1 MVEIPLDLILYY
13 ILLLVSVCVNFAYE
27 HPVETAILLFLFFD
41 TIGIFKALRYLRK
54 IYKRLYGE
62 TRVSRLQRLK
72 MFLGKIKNK
81 LAGFIKRKKSTQQ
94 VASTQAPI
102 NVNVNVDL
110 GNLQIYPKDLIQLK
124 ENSTK

>member
-1 MVEIPLDLILYY
+1 
-13 ILLLVSVCVNFAYE
+13 
-27 HPVETAILLFLFFD
+27 
-41 TIGIFKALRYLRK
+41 
-54 IYKRLYGE
+54 
-62 TRVSRLQRLK
+62 

-124 ENSTK
+124 ENSTE

>member
-27 HPVETAILLFLFFD
+27 HPVETAILLFLFFN
-41 TIGIFKALRYLRK
+41 TIGIFKALRYLKK
-54 IYKRLYGE
+54 IYKRFCGE

-81 LAGFIKRKKSTQQ
+81 LTGFIKRKKSTQQ
-94 VASTQAPI
+94 VQAPI

-110 GNLQIYPKDLIQLK
+110 GNLQIYPRDLIQLK

>member
-1 MVEIPLDLILYY
+1 MIEIPVDLIVYY
-13 ILLLVSVCVNFAYE
+13 VLLFVSLAVNFAYE

-41 TIGIFKALRYLRK
+41 TIGIFKALRYLKK
-54 IYKRLYGE
+54 IYRKFCGE

-72 MFLGKIKNK
+72 MFLGKIKSK
-81 LAGFIKRKKSTQQ
+81 MTGFIKRKKSTQ
-94 VASTQAPI
+94 QAPI